1 MEKIVLD
8 TNVLIDGIKD
18 EHSAAWRIVDKIF
31 SGEIILCMSRQL
43 KGEYKTILRR
53 EISDENYRQRI
64 YTLFDIAEEV
74 HVSNIQHIVQD
85 DPEDDKVIATALH
98 ASADALVSEDRHLLD
113 LDPYGDLRIMR
124 PAEYLNRGTQD
135 SSWGDFAK
143 MIGLK

>member
-1 MEKIVLD
+1 MDKVVLD

-18 EHSAAWRIVDKIF
+18 ENSAAWRIVEKIF
-31 SGEIILCMSRQL
+31 SEQIILCVSRPL
-43 KGEYKTILRR
+43 RREYETILHR

-64 YTLFDIAEEV
+64 YKLFDVAEEV
-74 HVSNIQHIVQD
+74 YINNIQRIVPD
-85 DPEDDKVIATALH
+85 DPEDDKVIATALSV
-98 ASADALVSEDRHLLD
+98 SADALISEDRHLLD

-124 PAEYLNRGTQD
+124 PTEFLNRNTQD